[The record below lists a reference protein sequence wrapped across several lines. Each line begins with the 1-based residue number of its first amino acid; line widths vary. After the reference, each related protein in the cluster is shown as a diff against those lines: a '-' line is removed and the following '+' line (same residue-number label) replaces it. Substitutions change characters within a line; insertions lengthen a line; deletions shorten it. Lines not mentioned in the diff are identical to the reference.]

1 MNYDYLCTKTVFDP
15 TNNHVVINM
24 ATLQVKSVDDQL
36 YEALGKRAVMENRS
50 ISQEVIFI
58 LKAYLSSPPPK
69 YQEVTD
75 RFLEICGSWEDSR
88 EADEIVSEIR
98 RSRQPVER
106 TEVVF

>member
-1 MNYDYLCTKTVFDP
+1 MKTALDP
-15 TNNHVVINM
+15 THTGVVIDM

-58 LKAYLSSPPPK
+58 LKAYLSSPSLK
-69 YQEVTD
+69 YQESTT

-88 EADEIVSEIR
+88 NADEIISEIR
-98 RSRQPVER
+98 RSRQTVKRLEA
-106 TEVVF
+106 VF

>member
-1 MNYDYLCTKTVFDP
+1 MKTVLDT
-15 TNNHVVINM
+15 TNKCVVIDM

-58 LKAYLSSPPPK
+58 LKAYLSSPSLK
-69 YQEVTD
+69 YQESTT

-88 EADEIVSEIR
+88 NADEIVSEIR
-98 RSRQPVER
+98 RSRQAVKRP
-106 TEVVF
+106 EVVF

>member
-1 MNYDYLCTKTVFDP
+1 MNYDYICNT
-15 TNNHVVINM
+15 HVLAVNKAMEIDM
-24 ATLQVKSVDDQL
+24 ATLQVRSVDDQL
-36 YEALGKRAVMENRS
+36 YEALGKRAIRENRS

-98 RSRQPVER
+98 RSRQPVQR
-106 TEVVF
+106 PEVEF